1 MVLGVKAVHC
11 METLLNNAASAR
23 VLVVGDAMLDRY
35 WFGDVNRISP
45 EAPVPVLVISDNEE
59 RAGGAANVACNIS
72 ALGANCDL
80 ISVVGNDDAAQGLEK
95 LLAER
100 GVTTAFIRDKNHVTT
115 VKLRLLSR
123 NQQLLR
129 ADFEQKPDDV
139 CIVEAMDRFKKH
151 LDSADIVLL
160 SDYGKGVL
168 RDVDQMIDA
177 AKAKGLKVLIDP
189 KGRDFSRYRGASLI
203 TPNRHEF
210 EDVVGPC
217 ASLESMAIKAAELL
231 KSIDVDA
238 LLVTL
243 SDKGMALF
251 NKEGMVFHQKARAR
265 EVFDVSGAGDT
276 VIGAM
281 AAMLATGADYRD
293 AVHIANA
300 AAAIVVGKLGVATA
314 SVDEIMIEIGKEDIA

>member
-1 MVLGVKAVHC
+1 MDKFLKK
-11 METLLNNAASAR
+11 AASAR

-35 WFGDVNRISP
+35 WFGDVSRISP
-45 EAPVPVLVISDNEE
+45 EAPVPVMAITDNEE

-72 ALGANCDL
+72 ALGAACNL
-80 ISVVGNDDAAQGLEK
+80 ISVVGNDDASKALER

-100 GVTTAFIRDKNHVTT
+100 GVTAAFIHDANHVTT

-139 CIVEAMDRFKKH
+139 FIVEAMKRYEEQ
-151 LDSADIVLL
+151 LESADIVLL

-168 RDVDQMIDA
+168 RDVDLMIDL

-217 ASLESMAIKAAELL
+217 SSLENMAIKASELL
-231 KSIDVDA
+231 KTIDVES
-238 LLVTL
+238 LLITL

-251 NKEGMVFHQKARAR
+251 DKEGMVFHQKARAR

-281 AAMLATGADYRD
+281 AAMLAAGADYQN

-314 SVDEIMIEIGKEDIA
+314 SADEIMIEIGKEGAE

>member
-1 MVLGVKAVHC
+1 MNQYLEKISGV
-11 METLLNNAASAR
+11 R

-35 WFGDVNRISP
+35 WFGEVNRISP
-45 EAPVPVLVISDNEE
+45 EAPVPVLAITDSDE

-72 ALGANCDL
+72 ALGAACDL
-80 ISVVGNDDAAQGLEK
+80 ISVVGNDDAASSLER
-95 LLAER
+95 LLADK
-100 GVTTAFIRDKNHVTT
+100 GVTADFTRDDKHVTT

-129 ADFEQKPDDV
+129 ADFEQQPNDV
-139 CIVEAMDRFKKH
+139 FIVEAMDRFKNH
-151 LDSADIVLL
+151 LATADIILL

-168 RDVDQMIDA
+168 RDIDQMIAA
-177 AKAKGLKVLIDP
+177 AKERGIKVLIDP

-210 EDVVGPC
+210 EDIVGPC
-217 ASLESMAIKAAELL
+217 TSLDDMAVKAAELL
-231 KSIDVDA
+231 KIIEVEY

-251 NKEGMVFHQKARAR
+251 DKDGLVFHQPARAR

-276 VIGAM
+276 VIGTI
-281 AAMLATGADYRD
+281 AAMLATGAEYRE
-293 AVHIANA
+293 AVHVANA
-300 AAAIVVGKLGVATA
+300 AAAIVVGKLGVATV
-314 SVDEIMIEIGKEDIA
+314 SIDEIEDEIGKEDFS

>member
-1 MVLGVKAVHC
+1 MDKYLEKA
-11 METLLNNAASAR
+11 ADAR

-45 EAPVPVLVISDNEE
+45 EAPVPVLAISDSEE

-72 ALGANCDL
+72 ALGAHCDL
-80 ISVVGNDDAAQGLEK
+80 VSVVGNDDAAHDLER
-95 LLAER
+95 LLSEK
-100 GVTTAFIRDKNHVTT
+100 GVITDFIRDDTHVTT

-129 ADFEQKPDDV
+129 ADFEQQPGDAF
-139 CIVEAMDRFKKH
+139 IAQAMESYKKH
-151 LDSADIVLL
+151 LDNTDIVLL

-168 RDVDQMIDA
+168 RDIDEMIRVAVD
-177 AKAKGLKVLIDP
+177 KGLKVLVDP
-189 KGRDFSRYRGASLI
+189 KGRNFSRYSGATMI

-217 ASLESMAIKAAELL
+217 PSLENMASKAAELL
-231 KSIDVDA
+231 QEIEVKY
-238 LLVTL
+238 LLITL
-243 SDKGMALF
+243 SEKGMALF
-251 NKEGMVFHQKARAR
+251 NKDGLVFHQKARAR

-276 VIGAM
+276 VIGTV
-281 AAMLATGADYRD
+281 AAMLATGASYPD

-314 SVDEIMIEIGKEDIA
+314 SVNEIMIEIGQEEIE

>member
-1 MVLGVKAVHC
+1 MDKFLKK
-11 METLLNNAASAR
+11 AASAR

-35 WFGDVNRISP
+35 WFGDVSRISP
-45 EAPVPVLVISDNEE
+45 EAPVPVMAITDNEE

-72 ALGANCDL
+72 ALGAACNL
-80 ISVVGNDDAAQGLEK
+80 ISVVGNDDASKALER

-100 GVTTAFIRDKNHVTT
+100 GVTAAFIHDADHVTT

-139 CIVEAMDRFKKH
+139 FIVEAMKRYEEQ
-151 LDSADIVLL
+151 LESADIVLL

-168 RDVDQMIDA
+168 RDVDLMIDL

-217 ASLESMAIKAAELL
+217 SSLENMAIKASELL
-231 KSIDVDA
+231 KTIDVES
-238 LLVTL
+238 LLITL

-251 NKEGMVFHQKARAR
+251 DKEGMVFHQKARAR

-281 AAMLATGADYRD
+281 AAMLAAGADYQN

-314 SVDEIMIEIGKEDIA
+314 SADEIMIEIGKEGAE

>member
-1 MVLGVKAVHC
+1 MSEFLQKVAD
-11 METLLNNAASAR
+11 AR
-23 VLVVGDAMLDRY
+23 VMVVGDAMLDRY
-35 WFGDVNRISP
+35 WFGDVDRISP
-45 EAPVPVLVISDNEE
+45 EAPVPVLAITDNEE
-59 RAGGAANVACNIS
+59 RAGGAANVACNI
-72 ALGANCDL
+72 AAMGGQCDL
-80 ISVVGNDDAAQGLEK
+80 ISVVGNDDAAKSLER
-95 LLAER
+95 LLSER
-100 GVTTAFIRDKNHVTT
+100 GVTTRFTRDEAHVTT

-129 ADFEQKPDDV
+129 ADFEQKPDDLS
-139 CIVEAMDRFKKH
+139 ILAALDSFKKS
-151 LDSADIVLL
+151 LEGADIVLL

-168 RDVDQMIDA
+168 RDIGLMIDA
-177 AKAKGLKVLIDP
+177 AKAKGIKVLVDP

-217 ASLESMAIKAAELL
+217 PTLDVMAVKAAELL
-231 KSIDVDA
+231 KTIDVSN

-251 NKEGMVFHQKARAR
+251 GVDGLVFHQNARAR

-281 AAMLATGADYRD
+281 ATMLAAGADYRE
-293 AVHIANA
+293 AIHVANA
-300 AAAIVVGKLGVATA
+300 AAAIVVGKLGVATC
-314 SVDEIMIEIGKEDIA
+314 SVDEILAEIGKEEAE

>member
-1 MVLGVKAVHC
+1 MDKFLKKA
-11 METLLNNAASAR
+11 LDAR

-35 WFGDVNRISP
+35 WLGDVNRISP
-45 EAPVPVLVISDNEE
+45 EAPVPVLAISDSEE

-72 ALGANCDL
+72 ALGAQCDL
-80 ISVVGNDDAAQGLEK
+80 ITVVGNDDAAHSLER
-95 LLAER
+95 LLAEN
-100 GVTTAFIRDKNHVTT
+100 GVTTGFIRDASHVTT

-129 ADFEQKPDDV
+129 ADFEQQPGDV
-139 CIVEAMDRFKKH
+139 FIVEALERFQQH
-151 LDSADIVLL
+151 LQNADIVLL

-168 RDVDQMIDA
+168 RDVDQMIA
-177 AKAKGLKVLIDP
+177 IAKANGLKVLVDP
-189 KGRDFSRYRGASLI
+189 KGRDFSRYRGATMI
-203 TPNRHEF
+203 TPNKHEF

-217 ASLESMAIKAAELL
+217 SSLDDMAIKAAELL
-231 KSIDVDA
+231 KIIEVEF
-238 LLVTL
+238 LLITL

-251 NKEGMVFHQKARAR
+251 NNEGLVFHQKARAR

-281 AAMLATGADYRD
+281 AAMLAAGAGYQD

-314 SVDEIMIEIGKEDIA
+314 SADEIMIEIGKEEIA

>member
-1 MVLGVKAVHC
+1 MSQFLQKVA
-11 METLLNNAASAR
+11 NAR

-35 WFGDVNRISP
+35 WLGDVDRISP
-45 EAPVPVLVISDNEE
+45 EAPVPVLRITDNQE

-72 ALGANCDL
+72 ALGGACDL
-80 ISVVGNDDAAQGLEK
+80 VSVVGNDDAASSLEQI
-95 LLAER
+95 LAEK
-100 GVTTAFIRDKNHVTT
+100 GVTSLFTRDEKHVTT

-129 ADFEQKPDDV
+129 ADFEQIPDDISV
-139 CIVEAMDRFKKH
+139 LAAMEQFKQS
-151 LDSADIVLL
+151 LDTADVVLL

-168 RDVDQMIDA
+168 ADINQIIELSRERGI
-177 AKAKGLKVLIDP
+177 KVLVDP
-189 KGRDFSRYRGASLI
+189 KGRDFARYRGASLI

-210 EDVVGPC
+210 EDAVGPC
-217 ASLESMAIKAAELL
+217 PTLEIMAEKAIELL
-231 KSIDVDA
+231 KIIDVPN

-251 NKEGMVFHQKARAR
+251 GVNGLVFHQKARAR

-276 VIGAM
+276 VIGTI
-281 AAMLATGADYRD
+281 AAMLAAGADYRE
-293 AVHIANA
+293 AIHIANA

-314 SVDEIMIEIGKEDIA
+314 SVDEILAEIGKEENT

>member
-1 MVLGVKAVHC
+1 MNQYLEKISGV
-11 METLLNNAASAR
+11 R

-35 WFGDVNRISP
+35 WFGEVNRISP
-45 EAPVPVLVISDNEE
+45 EAPVPVLAITDSDE

-72 ALGANCDL
+72 ALGAACDL
-80 ISVVGNDDAAQGLEK
+80 ISVVGNDDAARSLER
-95 LLAER
+95 LLADK
-100 GVTTAFIRDKNHVTT
+100 GVTADFTHDDKHVTT

-129 ADFEQKPDDV
+129 ADFEQQPNDV
-139 CIVEAMDRFKKH
+139 FIVEAMDRFKNH
-151 LDSADIVLL
+151 LATADIILL

-168 RDVDQMIDA
+168 RDIDQMIAA
-177 AKAKGLKVLIDP
+177 AKERGIKVLIDP

-210 EDVVGPC
+210 EDIVGPC
-217 ASLESMAIKAAELL
+217 TSLDDMAVKAAELL
-231 KSIDVDA
+231 KIIEVEY

-251 NKEGMVFHQKARAR
+251 DKDGLVFHQPARAR

-276 VIGAM
+276 VIGTI
-281 AAMLATGADYRD
+281 AAMLATGAEYRE
-293 AVHIANA
+293 AVHVANA
-300 AAAIVVGKLGVATA
+300 AAAIVVGKLGVATV
-314 SVDEIMIEIGKEDIA
+314 SIDEIEDEIGKEDFS

>member
-1 MVLGVKAVHC
+1 MSQFLQKIAD
-11 METLLNNAASAR
+11 AR

-35 WFGDVNRISP
+35 WFGDVDRISP
-45 EAPVPVLVISDNEE
+45 EAPVPVLAITDNEE

-72 ALGANCDL
+72 ALGGRCDL
-80 ISVVGNDDAAQGLEK
+80 ISVVGNDDAAKSLER
-95 LLAER
+95 LLSER
-100 GVTTAFIRDKNHVTT
+100 GVTTRFTRDESHVTT

-129 ADFEQKPDDV
+129 ADFEQAPDDV
-139 CIVEAMDRFKKH
+139 SIIAAMDRFNKS
-151 LDSADIVLL
+151 LDTADIVLL

-168 RDVDQMIDA
+168 RDIDQIIDA
-177 AKAKGLKVLIDP
+177 AKAKGIKVLVDP
-189 KGRDFSRYRGASLI
+189 KGRDFARYRGASLI

-210 EDVVGPC
+210 ENVVGPC
-217 ASLESMAIKAAELL
+217 PSLENMAVKAAELL
-231 KSIDVDA
+231 KTIEVSN

-251 NKEGMVFHQKARAR
+251 DHSGLVFHQKARAR

-281 AAMLATGADYRD
+281 AAMLAAGADYRE
-293 AVHIANA
+293 AIHIANA
-300 AAAIVVGKLGVATA
+300 AAAIVVGKLGAATV
-314 SVDEIMIEIGKEDIA
+314 SVNEILAEIGKEEVE

>member
-1 MVLGVKAVHC
+1 MDQFLEKIPD
-11 METLLNNAASAR
+11 TR

-45 EAPVPVLVISDNEE
+45 EAPVPVLAITDSDE
-59 RAGGAANVACNIS
+59 RAGGAANVACNIA
-72 ALGANCDL
+72 ALGAACDL
-80 ISVVGNDDAAQGLEK
+80 ISVVGNDDAARSLER
-95 LLAER
+95 LLADK
-100 GVTTAFIRDKNHVTT
+100 GVTTDFTRDEKHVTT

-129 ADFEQKPDDV
+129 ADFEQQPNDV
-139 CIVEAMDRFKKH
+139 FIVEAMDRFKKH
-151 LDSADIVLL
+151 LATADIVLL

-168 RDVDQMIDA
+168 RDIDQMIA
-177 AKAKGLKVLIDP
+177 AANERGLKVLIDP

-210 EDVVGPC
+210 EDIVGPC
-217 ASLESMAIKAAELL
+217 TSLDEMAVKASELL
-231 KSIDVDA
+231 KIIEVGY

-251 NKEGMVFHQKARAR
+251 DKDGLVFHQPARAR

-276 VIGAM
+276 VIGAI
-281 AAMLATGADYRD
+281 AAMLAAGAEYRD

-300 AAAIVVGKLGVATA
+300 AAAIVVGKLGVATV
-314 SVDEIMIEIGKEDIA
+314 SVDEILVEIGQENFS

>member
-1 MVLGVKAVHC
+1 MNQYLEKISGV
-11 METLLNNAASAR
+11 R

-35 WFGDVNRISP
+35 WFGEVNRISP
-45 EAPVPVLVISDNEE
+45 EAPVPVLAITDSDE

-72 ALGANCDL
+72 ALGAACDL
-80 ISVVGNDDAAQGLEK
+80 ISVVGNDDAARSLER
-95 LLAER
+95 LLADK
-100 GVTTAFIRDKNHVTT
+100 GVTADFTRDDKHVTT

-129 ADFEQKPDDV
+129 ADFEQQPNDV
-139 CIVEAMDRFKKH
+139 FIVEAMDRFKNH
-151 LDSADIVLL
+151 LATADIILL

-168 RDVDQMIDA
+168 RDIDQMIAA
-177 AKAKGLKVLIDP
+177 AKERGIKVLIDP

-210 EDVVGPC
+210 EDIVGPC
-217 ASLESMAIKAAELL
+217 TSLDDMALKAAELL
-231 KSIDVDA
+231 KIIEVEY

-251 NKEGMVFHQKARAR
+251 DKDGLVFHQPARAR

-276 VIGAM
+276 VIGTI
-281 AAMLATGADYRD
+281 AAMLATGADYRE
-293 AVHIANA
+293 AVHVANA
-300 AAAIVVGKLGVATA
+300 AAAIVVGKLGVATV
-314 SVDEIMIEIGKEDIA
+314 SIDEIEDEIGKEDFS

>member
-1 MVLGVKAVHC
+1 MDKYLEKA
-11 METLLNNAASAR
+11 ADAR

-45 EAPVPVLVISDNEE
+45 EAPVPVLAISDSEE

-72 ALGANCDL
+72 ALGAHCDL
-80 ISVVGNDDAAQGLEK
+80 VSVVGNDDAAHDLER
-95 LLAER
+95 LLSEK
-100 GVTTAFIRDKNHVTT
+100 GVITDFIRDDTHVTT

-129 ADFEQKPDDV
+129 ADFEQQPGDAF
-139 CIVEAMDRFKKH
+139 IVQAMESYKKH
-151 LDSADIVLL
+151 LDNTDIVLL

-168 RDVDQMIDA
+168 RDIDEMIRVAVD
-177 AKAKGLKVLIDP
+177 KGLKVLVDP
-189 KGRDFSRYRGASLI
+189 KGRNFSRYSGATMI

-217 ASLESMAIKAAELL
+217 PSLENMASKAAELL
-231 KSIDVDA
+231 QEIEVKY
-238 LLVTL
+238 LLITL
-243 SDKGMALF
+243 SEKGMALF
-251 NKEGMVFHQKARAR
+251 NKDGLVFHQKARAR

-276 VIGAM
+276 VIGTV
-281 AAMLATGADYRD
+281 AAMLATGASYPD

-314 SVDEIMIEIGKEDIA
+314 SVNEIMIEIGQEEIA

>member
-1 MVLGVKAVHC
+1 MDQFLTKA
-11 METLLNNAASAR
+11 TSAR

-45 EAPVPVLVISDNEE
+45 EAPVPVLAITDNEE

-72 ALGANCDL
+72 ALGADCDL
-80 ISVVGNDDAAQGLEK
+80 ISVVGNDDAAQSLER

-100 GVTTAFIRDKNHVTT
+100 GVKTDFVRDANHVTT

-139 CIVEAMDRFKKH
+139 FIVEALDRYKTK
-151 LDSADIVLL
+151 LDSVDIVLL

-168 RDVDQMIDA
+168 RDVDQMIAA

-217 ASLESMAIKAAELL
+217 TSLENMAVKAAELL
-231 KSIDVDA
+231 KIIEVDA
-238 LLVTL
+238 LLITL
-243 SDKGMALF
+243 SDQGMALF
-251 NKEGMVFHQKARAR
+251 NKDGIVFHQKARAR

-276 VIGAM
+276 VIGTM
-281 AAMLATGADYRD
+281 ATMLAVGANDQD
-293 AVHIANA
+293 AMHIANA

-314 SVDEIMIEIGKEDIA
+314 SANEIMTEIVKEEIA

>member
-1 MVLGVKAVHC
+1 MDTYLKKVAD
-11 METLLNNAASAR
+11 AR

-35 WFGDVNRISP
+35 WFGDVDRISP
-45 EAPVPVLVISDNEE
+45 EAPVPVLVINDNQE

-72 ALGANCDL
+72 SLGVQCDL
-80 ISVVGNDDAAQGLEK
+80 ISVVGNDDAAKSLEH
-95 LLAER
+95 LLSEK
-100 GVTTAFIRDKNHVTT
+100 GVTSRFTRDENHVTT

-129 ADFEQKPDDV
+129 ADFEQTPDDQF
-139 CIVEAMDRFKKH
+139 ILAAMEQYKNS
-151 LDSADIVLL
+151 LDTADIVLL

-168 RDVDQMIDA
+168 RDIDQMIDA
-177 AKAKGLKVLIDP
+177 AIAKGKKVLVDP
-189 KGRDFSRYRGASLI
+189 KGRDFARYRGASLI

-217 ASLESMAIKAAELL
+217 PTLENMAVKAAELL
-231 KSIDVDA
+231 RIIEVSY

-251 NKEGMVFHQKARAR
+251 DVNGLVFHQKARAR

-276 VIGAM
+276 VIGTI
-281 AAMLATGADYRD
+281 AAMLAAGADYRD
-293 AVHIANA
+293 AIHIANA
-300 AAAIVVGKLGVATA
+300 AAAIVVGKLGVATT
-314 SVDEIMIEIGKEDIA
+314 SVEEILAEIGKEEVE

>member
-1 MVLGVKAVHC
+1 
-11 METLLNNAASAR
+11 MEQFLHKIADAR

-35 WFGDVNRISP
+35 WFGDVDRISP
-45 EAPVPVLVISDNEE
+45 EAPVPVLAINDNEE

-72 ALGANCDL
+72 ALGGACDL
-80 ISVVGNDDAAQGLEK
+80 VSVVGNDDAARSLER
-95 LLAER
+95 LLSER
-100 GVTTAFIRDKNHVTT
+100 GVTTCFTRDESHVTT

-129 ADFEQKPDDV
+129 ADFEQAPDDV
-139 CIVEAMDRFKKH
+139 SIIAAMNRFKES
-151 LDSADIVLL
+151 LDTADIVLL

-168 RDVDQMIDA
+168 RDIDQIIDA
-177 AKAKGLKVLIDP
+177 ANTKGIKVLVDP
-189 KGRDFSRYRGASLI
+189 KGRDFARYRGASLI

-217 ASLESMAIKAAELL
+217 PSLENMAVKAAELL
-231 KSIDVDA
+231 KTIEVSN

-251 NKEGMVFHQKARAR
+251 DQSGLVFHQTARAR

-276 VIGAM
+276 VIGAI
-281 AAMLATGADYRD
+281 AAMLAAGADYRE
-293 AVHIANA
+293 AIHIANA
-300 AAAIVVGKLGVATA
+300 AAAIVVGKLGVATT
-314 SVDEIMIEIGKEDIA
+314 SVSEILAEIGKEEIE

>member
-1 MVLGVKAVHC
+1 MDKFLKKL
-11 METLLNNAASAR
+11 TDTR

-45 EAPVPVLVISDNEE
+45 EAPVPVLAISNSEE

-72 ALGANCDL
+72 ALGAACDL
-80 ISVVGNDDAAQGLEK
+80 ISVVGNDDAARSLER
-95 LLAER
+95 LLADR
-100 GVTTAFIRDKNHVTT
+100 GVTADFTRDGNHVTT

-129 ADFEQKPDDV
+129 ADFEQQPDDGF
-139 CIVEAMDRFKKH
+139 IAEAMDRFKNQ

-177 AKAKGLKVLIDP
+177 AKAKGLKVLVDP

-217 ASLESMAIKAAELL
+217 PSLETMAVKAADLL
-231 KSIDVDA
+231 KIIEVEF

-251 NKEGMVFHQKARAR
+251 DKDGLVFHQKARAR

-276 VIGAM
+276 VIGAV
-281 AAMLATGADYRD
+281 AAMLAAGADYQE
-293 AVHIANA
+293 AVHVANA

-314 SVDEIMIEIGKEDIA
+314 SADEIMIEIGKEEIA

>member
-1 MVLGVKAVHC
+1 VDEYLKKL
-11 METLLNNAASAR
+11 TDAR
-23 VLVVGDAMLDRY
+23 ILVVGDAMLDRY
-35 WFGDVNRISP
+35 WFGEVDRISP
-45 EAPVPVLVISDNEE
+45 EAPVPVLAISDSEE

-72 ALGANCDL
+72 ALGAKCDL
-80 ISVVGNDDAAQGLEK
+80 ISVVGNDDAAKSLEQ
-95 LLAER
+95 LLADR
-100 GVTTAFIRDKNHVTT
+100 GVTTGFIRDENHVTT

-129 ADFEQKPDDV
+129 ADFEQQPDDV
-139 CIVEAMDRFKKH
+139 YIVEALGQFKKH
-151 LDSADIVLL
+151 LDNADIVLL

-168 RDVDQMIDA
+168 RDIDQMIAA
-177 AKAKGLKVLIDP
+177 AKAKGLKVLVDP
-189 KGRDFSRYRGASLI
+189 KGRDFSRYRGASMI

-217 ASLESMAIKAAELL
+217 PSLENMAVKAAELL
-231 KSIDVDA
+231 KIIDVEF

-251 NKEGMVFHQKARAR
+251 DKSGLVFHQKARAR

-276 VIGAM
+276 VIGAV
-281 AAMLATGADYRD
+281 AAMLAAGSDYRE
-293 AVHIANA
+293 AVHVANA

-314 SVDEIMIEIGKEDIA
+314 SADEITIEIGKEDSA

>member
-1 MVLGVKAVHC
+1 MSQFLQKIAD
-11 METLLNNAASAR
+11 AR

-35 WFGDVNRISP
+35 WFGDVDRISP
-45 EAPVPVLVISDNEE
+45 EAPVPVLAITDNEE

-72 ALGANCDL
+72 ALGGQCDL
-80 ISVVGNDDAAQGLEK
+80 ISVVGNDDAAKSLERM
-95 LLAER
+95 LSER
-100 GVTTAFIRDKNHVTT
+100 GVTTCFTHDERHITT

-129 ADFEQKPDDV
+129 ADFEQTPDDV
-139 CIVEAMDRFKKH
+139 SILAAMDCFKKS
-151 LDSADIVLL
+151 LDTADIVLL

-168 RDVDQMIDA
+168 RDIDQMIGA
-177 AKAKGLKVLIDP
+177 AKAKGIKVLVDP
-189 KGRDFSRYRGASLI
+189 KGRDFVRYRGASLI

-217 ASLESMAIKAAELL
+217 PSLENMAVKAAELL
-231 KSIDVDA
+231 KIIEVSY

-251 NKEGMVFHQKARAR
+251 DVNGLVFHQKARAR

-276 VIGAM
+276 VIGTV
-281 AAMLATGADYRD
+281 AAMLAAGADYRE
-293 AVHIANA
+293 AIHIANA
-300 AAAIVVGKLGVATA
+300 AAAIVVGKLGVAA
-314 SVDEIMIEIGKEDIA
+314 VSVNEILAEVGKEEVE

>member
-1 MVLGVKAVHC
+1 VDEFLKKL
-11 METLLNNAASAR
+11 TDAR
-23 VLVVGDAMLDRY
+23 ILVVGDAMLDRY
-35 WFGDVNRISP
+35 WFGEVDRISP
-45 EAPVPVLVISDNEE
+45 EAPVPVLAISDSEE

-72 ALGANCDL
+72 ALGAKCDL
-80 ISVVGNDDAAQGLEK
+80 ISVVGNDDAAKSLEQ
-95 LLAER
+95 LLADR
-100 GVTTAFIRDKNHVTT
+100 GVTTGFIRDENHVTT

-129 ADFEQKPDDV
+129 ADFEQEPDDV
-139 CIVEAMDRFKKH
+139 YIVEALGRFKKH

-168 RDVDQMIDA
+168 RDIDQMIAA
-177 AKAKGLKVLIDP
+177 AKAKGLKVLVDP
-189 KGRDFSRYRGASLI
+189 KGRDFSRYRGASMI

-217 ASLESMAIKAAELL
+217 PSLDKMAVKAAELL
-231 KSIDVDA
+231 KIIEVEF

-251 NKEGMVFHQKARAR
+251 DKSGLVFHQKARAR

-276 VIGAM
+276 VIGAV
-281 AAMLATGADYRD
+281 AAMLAAGADYRE
-293 AVHIANA
+293 AVHVANA

-314 SVDEIMIEIGKEDIA
+314 SAEEIKIEIGKEDVA

>member
-1 MVLGVKAVHC
+1 MDKFLKKL
-11 METLLNNAASAR
+11 TDTR

-45 EAPVPVLVISDNEE
+45 EAPVPVLAISNSEE

-72 ALGANCDL
+72 ALGAACNL
-80 ISVVGNDDAAQGLEK
+80 ISVVGNDDAARSLER
-95 LLAER
+95 LLADR
-100 GVTTAFIRDKNHVTT
+100 GVTADFTRDGSHVTT

-129 ADFEQKPDDV
+129 ADFEQQPGDAF
-139 CIVEAMDRFKKH
+139 IVEAMDRFKKQ

-177 AKAKGLKVLIDP
+177 AKAKGLKVLVDP

-217 ASLESMAIKAAELL
+217 PSLETMAVKAADLL
-231 KSIDVDA
+231 KIIKVEF

-251 NKEGMVFHQKARAR
+251 DKDGLVFHQKARAR

-276 VIGAM
+276 VIGAV
-281 AAMLATGADYRD
+281 AAMLAAGADYQE
-293 AVHIANA
+293 AVHVANA

-314 SVDEIMIEIGKEDIA
+314 SADEIMIEIGKEEIA

>member
-1 MVLGVKAVHC
+1 MNQYLEKITGV
-11 METLLNNAASAR
+11 R

-35 WFGDVNRISP
+35 WFGEVNRISP
-45 EAPVPVLVISDNEE
+45 EAPVPVLAITDSDE

-72 ALGANCDL
+72 ALGAACDL
-80 ISVVGNDDAAQGLEK
+80 ISVVGNDDASRSLER
-95 LLAER
+95 LLADK
-100 GVTTAFIRDKNHVTT
+100 GVTADFTRDDKHVTT

-129 ADFEQKPDDV
+129 ADFEQQPNDV
-139 CIVEAMDRFKKH
+139 FIVEAMDRFKNH
-151 LDSADIVLL
+151 LATADIVLL

-168 RDVDQMIDA
+168 RDIDQMIAA
-177 AKAKGLKVLIDP
+177 AKERGIKVLIDP

-210 EDVVGPC
+210 EDIVGPC
-217 ASLESMAIKAAELL
+217 TSLDDMAVKAAELL
-231 KSIDVDA
+231 KIVEVEY

-251 NKEGMVFHQKARAR
+251 NKDGLVFHQPARAR

-276 VIGAM
+276 VIGTI
-281 AAMLATGADYRD
+281 AAMLATGAEYRE
-293 AVHIANA
+293 AVHVANA
-300 AAAIVVGKLGVATA
+300 AAAIVVGKLGVATV
-314 SVDEIMIEIGKEDIA
+314 SIDEIEDEIGKEDFS

>member
-1 MVLGVKAVHC
+1 MNQYLEKISGV
-11 METLLNNAASAR
+11 R

-35 WFGDVNRISP
+35 WFGEVNRISP
-45 EAPVPVLVISDNEE
+45 EAPVPVLAITDSDE

-72 ALGANCDL
+72 ALGAACDL
-80 ISVVGNDDAAQGLEK
+80 ISVVGNDDAARSLER
-95 LLAER
+95 LLADK
-100 GVTTAFIRDKNHVTT
+100 GVTADFTRDDKHVTT

-129 ADFEQKPDDV
+129 ADFEQQPNDV
-139 CIVEAMDRFKKH
+139 FIVEAMDRFKNH
-151 LDSADIVLL
+151 LATADIILL

-168 RDVDQMIDA
+168 RDIDQMIAA
-177 AKAKGLKVLIDP
+177 AKERGIKVLIDP

-210 EDVVGPC
+210 EDIVGPC
-217 ASLESMAIKAAELL
+217 TSLDDMAVKAAELL
-231 KSIDVDA
+231 KIIEVEY

-251 NKEGMVFHQKARAR
+251 DKDGLVFHQPARAR

-276 VIGAM
+276 VIGTI
-281 AAMLATGADYRD
+281 AAMLATGAEYRE
-293 AVHIANA
+293 AVHVANA
-300 AAAIVVGKLGVATA
+300 AAAIVVGKLGVATV
-314 SVDEIMIEIGKEDIA
+314 SIDEIEDEIGKEDFS

>member
-1 MVLGVKAVHC
+1 MDEFLKKL
-11 METLLNNAASAR
+11 TDAR
-23 VLVVGDAMLDRY
+23 ILVVGDAMLDRY
-35 WFGDVNRISP
+35 WFGEVDRISP
-45 EAPVPVLVISDNEE
+45 EAPVPVLAISDSEE

-72 ALGANCDL
+72 ALGAKCDL
-80 ISVVGNDDAAQGLEK
+80 ISVVGNDDAAKSLEQ
-95 LLAER
+95 LLADR
-100 GVTTAFIRDKNHVTT
+100 GVTTGFIRDENHVTT

-129 ADFEQKPDDV
+129 ADFEQEPDDV
-139 CIVEAMDRFKKH
+139 YIVEALGRFKKH

-168 RDVDQMIDA
+168 RDIDQMIAA
-177 AKAKGLKVLIDP
+177 AKAKGLKVLVDP
-189 KGRDFSRYRGASLI
+189 KGRDFSRYRGASMI

-217 ASLESMAIKAAELL
+217 PSLDKMAVKAAELL
-231 KSIDVDA
+231 KIIEVEF

-251 NKEGMVFHQKARAR
+251 DKSGLVFHQKARAR

-276 VIGAM
+276 VIGAV
-281 AAMLATGADYRD
+281 AAMLAAGADYRE
-293 AVHIANA
+293 AVHVANA

-314 SVDEIMIEIGKEDIA
+314 SAEEIKIEIGKEDVA

>member
-1 MVLGVKAVHC
+1 MNQYLEKISGV
-11 METLLNNAASAR
+11 R

-35 WFGDVNRISP
+35 WFGEVNRISP
-45 EAPVPVLVISDNEE
+45 EAPVPVLAITDSDE

-72 ALGANCDL
+72 ALGAACDL
-80 ISVVGNDDAAQGLEK
+80 ISVVGNDDAARSLER
-95 LLAER
+95 LLADK
-100 GVTTAFIRDKNHVTT
+100 GVTADFTRDDKHVTT

-129 ADFEQKPDDV
+129 ADFEQQPNDV
-139 CIVEAMDRFKKH
+139 FIVEAMDRFKNH
-151 LDSADIVLL
+151 LATADIVLL

-168 RDVDQMIDA
+168 RDIDQMIAA
-177 AKAKGLKVLIDP
+177 AKERGIKVLIDP

-210 EDVVGPC
+210 EDIVGPC
-217 ASLESMAIKAAELL
+217 TSLDDMAVKAAELL
-231 KSIDVDA
+231 KIIEVGY

-251 NKEGMVFHQKARAR
+251 DKDGLVFHQPARAR

-276 VIGAM
+276 VIGTI
-281 AAMLATGADYRD
+281 AAMLATGAEYRE
-293 AVHIANA
+293 AVHVANA
-300 AAAIVVGKLGVATA
+300 AAAIVVGKLGVATV
-314 SVDEIMIEIGKEDIA
+314 SIDEIEDEIGKEDFS

>member
-1 MVLGVKAVHC
+1 MNQYLEKISGV
-11 METLLNNAASAR
+11 R

-35 WFGDVNRISP
+35 WFGEVNRISP
-45 EAPVPVLVISDNEE
+45 EAPVPVLAITDSDE

-72 ALGANCDL
+72 ALGAACDL
-80 ISVVGNDDAAQGLEK
+80 ISVVGNDDAARSLER
-95 LLAER
+95 LLADK
-100 GVTTAFIRDKNHVTT
+100 GVTADFTRDDKHVTT

-129 ADFEQKPDDV
+129 ADFEQQPNDV
-139 CIVEAMDRFKKH
+139 FIVEAMDRFKNH
-151 LDSADIVLL
+151 LATADIVLL

-168 RDVDQMIDA
+168 RDIDQMIAA
-177 AKAKGLKVLIDP
+177 AKERGIKVLIDP

-210 EDVVGPC
+210 EDIVGPC
-217 ASLESMAIKAAELL
+217 TSLDDMAVKAAELL
-231 KSIDVDA
+231 KIIEVGY

-251 NKEGMVFHQKARAR
+251 DKDGLVFHQPARAR

-276 VIGAM
+276 VIGTI
-281 AAMLATGADYRD
+281 AAMLATGVEYRE
-293 AVHIANA
+293 AVHVANA
-300 AAAIVVGKLGVATA
+300 AAAIVVGKLGVATV
-314 SVDEIMIEIGKEDIA
+314 SIDEIEDEIGKEDFS

>member
-1 MVLGVKAVHC
+1 MDKFLKKA
-11 METLLNNAASAR
+11 LDAR

-35 WFGDVNRISP
+35 WLGDVNRISP
-45 EAPVPVLVISDNEE
+45 EAPVPVLAISDSEE

-72 ALGANCDL
+72 ALGAQCDL
-80 ISVVGNDDAAQGLEK
+80 ITVVGNDDAAHSLER
-95 LLAER
+95 LLAEN
-100 GVTTAFIRDKNHVTT
+100 GVTTGFIRDASHVTT

-129 ADFEQKPDDV
+129 ADFEQQPGDV
-139 CIVEAMDRFKKH
+139 FIVEALERFQQH
-151 LDSADIVLL
+151 LQNADIVLL

-168 RDVDQMIDA
+168 RDVDQMIA
-177 AKAKGLKVLIDP
+177 IAKANGLKVLVDP
-189 KGRDFSRYRGASLI
+189 KGRDFSRYRGATMI
-203 TPNRHEF
+203 TPNKHEF

-217 ASLESMAIKAAELL
+217 SSLDDMAIKAAELL
-231 KSIDVDA
+231 KIIEVEF
-238 LLVTL
+238 LLITL
-243 SDKGMALF
+243 SEKGMALF
-251 NKEGMVFHQKARAR
+251 NNEGLVFHQKARAR

-281 AAMLATGADYRD
+281 AAMLAAGAGYQD

-314 SVDEIMIEIGKEDIA
+314 SADEIMIEIGKEEIA

>member
-1 MVLGVKAVHC
+1 MEKFLKKAA
-11 METLLNNAASAR
+11 NAR

-45 EAPVPVLVISDNEE
+45 EAPVPVLAITDNEE

-72 ALGANCDL
+72 ALGANCNL
-80 ISVVGNDDAAQGLEK
+80 ISVVGNDDAAQALER

-100 GVTTAFIRDKNHVTT
+100 GVTASFIRDVNHVTT

-139 CIVEAMDRFKKH
+139 FIVEAMNNYIEN
-151 LDSADIVLL
+151 LQNADIVLL

-168 RDVDQMIDA
+168 RDVEQMIDA
-177 AKAKGLKVLIDP
+177 ARAKGLKVLIDP

-217 ASLESMAIKAAELL
+217 ASLEVMAVKAAELL
-231 KSIDVDA
+231 KIIEVEA

-251 NKEGMVFHQKARAR
+251 DKDGMVFHQKARAR

-281 AAMLATGADYRD
+281 AAMLAAGAGYQES
-293 AVHIANA
+293 VHIANA

-314 SVDEIMIEIGKEDIA
+314 SVDEILIEIAKEEVA

>member
-1 MVLGVKAVHC
+1 MDKFLKKA
-11 METLLNNAASAR
+11 LDAR

-35 WFGDVNRISP
+35 WLGDVNRISP
-45 EAPVPVLVISDNEE
+45 EAPVPVLAISDSEE

-72 ALGANCDL
+72 ALGAQCDL
-80 ISVVGNDDAAQGLEK
+80 ITVVGNDDAAHSLER
-95 LLAER
+95 LLAEN
-100 GVTTAFIRDKNHVTT
+100 GVTTGFIRDASHVTT

-129 ADFEQKPDDV
+129 ADFEQQPGDV
-139 CIVEAMDRFKKH
+139 FIVEALERFQQH
-151 LDSADIVLL
+151 LQNADIVLL

-168 RDVDQMIDA
+168 RDVDQMIA
-177 AKAKGLKVLIDP
+177 IAKANGLKVLVDP
-189 KGRDFSRYRGASLI
+189 KGRDFSRYRGATMI
-203 TPNRHEF
+203 TPNKHEF

-217 ASLESMAIKAAELL
+217 SSLDDMAIKAAELL
-231 KSIDVDA
+231 KIIEVEY
-238 LLVTL
+238 LLITL
-243 SDKGMALF
+243 SEKGMALF
-251 NKEGMVFHQKARAR
+251 NNEGLVFHQKARAR

-281 AAMLATGADYRD
+281 AAMLAAGAGYQD

-314 SVDEIMIEIGKEDIA
+314 SADEIMIEIGKEEIA

>member
-1 MVLGVKAVHC
+1 MDKFLNKA
-11 METLLNNAASAR
+11 LDAR

-45 EAPVPVLVISDNEE
+45 EAPVPVLAISDSEE

-72 ALGANCDL
+72 AIGAQCDL
-80 ISVVGNDDAAQGLEK
+80 ITVVGNDDAAHSLER
-95 LLAER
+95 LLSEN
-100 GVTTAFIRDKNHVTT
+100 GVTTGFIHDASHVTT

-129 ADFEQKPDDV
+129 ADFEQQPGDV
-139 CIVEAMDRFKKH
+139 YIVEAMERFQQH
-151 LDSADIVLL
+151 LQNADIVLL

-168 RDVDQMIDA
+168 RDVDQMIA
-177 AKAKGLKVLIDP
+177 LAKANGLKVLVDP
-189 KGRDFSRYRGASLI
+189 KGRDFSRYRGATMI

-217 ASLESMAIKAAELL
+217 SSLDDMAIKAAELL
-231 KSIDVDA
+231 KMIGVEF
-238 LLVTL
+238 LLITL
-243 SDKGMALF
+243 SEKGMALF
-251 NKEGMVFHQKARAR
+251 NNEGLVFHQKARAR

-276 VIGAM
+276 VIGTV
-281 AAMLATGADYRD
+281 AAMLAAGAGYPD

-314 SVDEIMIEIGKEDIA
+314 SADEIMIEIGKEEIA